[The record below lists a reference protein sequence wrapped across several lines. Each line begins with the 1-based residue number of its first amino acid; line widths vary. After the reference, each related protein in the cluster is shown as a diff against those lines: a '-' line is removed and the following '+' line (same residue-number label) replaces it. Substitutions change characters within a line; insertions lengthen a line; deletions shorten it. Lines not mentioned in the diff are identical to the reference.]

1 MPLNEDGS
9 AMGVGA
15 ALIIFS
21 SPVQFL
27 NALMP
32 IYERDMGNEF
42 LQVVYSQKK
51 FLAQ

>member
-9 AMGVGA
+9 QWGGMGA
-15 ALIIFS
+15 ALIIFF

-32 IYERDMGNEF
+32 IYERDMG
-42 LQVVYSQKK
+42 K
-51 FLAQ
+51 